1 MVSAKLIAGIIK
13 FRRKDLKDLC
23 YLGYFIYNRS
33 LNLKFDLLIHF
44 VIKIKAK
51 VSRILRLRIKQ
62 KVSFTDVVYI
72 LFVQTLKII
81 VFDL

>member
-23 YLGYFIYNRS
+23 YLGYFIYKRS

-51 VSRILRLRIKQ
+51 VSRILR
-62 KVSFTDVVYI
+62 
-72 LFVQTLKII
+72 
-81 VFDL
+81 